1 MQALQLAP
9 TLKLIVCAL
18 LVLAGI
24 AVLMTPALHYIV
36 VGWKAKRKDI
46 MDGLDKEARLAYFQ
60 MFSRSDPTPPDAGQ
74 AASQFE
80 KLYSKWYGRRLF
92 FVPALLL
99 LLVGSSAVASVVL
112 SGLAR
117 LGYVINPLYN
127 VPDTAMAAIAGAYL
141 WVVNDFT
148 SRARRLDFSPADIH
162 WAVLRLVIAVPMGY
176 AFAAMAAK
184 AVGPFVGFALGAF
197 PLATLTS
204 MLQRLADKSLGI
216 GATEEESADNIIK
229 LQGVNREIVERLA
242 NEDVTTVTQVAYC
255 DPVRLVMRAHLSF
268 NFVTDC
274 MNQALA
280 WLYLPAD
287 LDTIRPLGMRGAVE
301 IKHLIEAYDDAASAD
316 HARAIAAFPKIAAA
330 IKQDPDTLQVTFREI
345 AGDPYTIFLDRV
357 WT

>member
-1 MQALQLAP
+1 MQAIDVVA
-9 TLKLIVCAL
+9 TLKVLVGAL
-18 LVLAGI
+18 LVLVGI
-24 AVLMTPALHYIV
+24 AVLMTPVLHYVV

-60 MFSRSDPTPPDAGQ
+60 MFSRSEPTPADPDK

-80 KLYSKWYGRRLF
+80 KLYSKWYGRRF
-92 FVPALLL
+92 FLVPGVLL
-99 LLVGSSAVASVVL
+99 LLVGFAAVTSVAL
-112 SGLAR
+112 TGLAR
-117 LGYVINPLYN
+117 VGYLHNPVFN
-127 VPDTAMAAIAGAYL
+127 VPDTAMAATAGAYL

-176 AFAAMAAK
+176 AFAAVAAK

-197 PLATLTS
+197 PLAALTS

-216 GATEEESADNIIK
+216 GATEEEAADDIIK
-229 LQGVNREIVERLA
+229 LQGVNKAIVERLA

-280 WLYLPAD
+280 WLYLPTE
-287 LDTIRPLGMRGAVE
+287 LETIRPLGMRGAVE
-301 IKHLIEAYDDAASAD
+301 IKHLIEAYDDAANAD

-330 IKQDPDTLQVTFREI
+330 IKQDPDTLQLTFRAI
-345 AGDPYTIFLDRV
+345 ARDPYTIFLDRV